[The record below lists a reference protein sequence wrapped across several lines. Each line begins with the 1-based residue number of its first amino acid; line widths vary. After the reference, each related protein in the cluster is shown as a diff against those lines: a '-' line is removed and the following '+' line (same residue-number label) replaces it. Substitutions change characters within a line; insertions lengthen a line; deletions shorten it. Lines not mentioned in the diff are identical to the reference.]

1 MKKPPPSALRSSQH
15 NLAEAFGELEELWG
29 RNQMSAFGE
38 ILAKEGEPR
47 KE

>member
-1 MKKPPPSALRSSQH
+1 MKKHPPLVLRSSQH
-15 NLAEAFGELEELWG
+15 NLAEVLGELEELWG

-38 ILAKEGEPR
+38 ILAKELEPR